1 MERMPDPRP
10 ARTAVPWIAI
20 GVGTL
25 LLFFAVAVLLMTL
38 LSRWGHSAE
47 AADVAPSLWMLAA
60 ALLVL
65 IGAVVAAVVG
75 RRWVALVLSLLL
87 LLPAGAGV
95 LLLGSTAGHEM
106 RSAVPQPA
114 FTPTCFCYSG
124 GSCDCPGG

>member
-1 MERMPDPRP
+1 MERIPDPRP

-25 LLFFAVAVLLMTL
+25 LLFFAADVLLMTL
-38 LSRWGHSAE
+38 LSRWGHSTE
-47 AADVAPSLWMLAA
+47 ATDVAPSLWMFAA
-60 ALLVL
+60 ALLIL
-65 IGAVVAAVVG
+65 IGAVVAAVIG
-75 RRWVALVLSLLL
+75 RRWVALVLALLL

-95 LLLGSTAGHEM
+95 LLLGATVAVEM

-114 FTPTCFCYSG
+114 YTPTCFCYSG